1 MDLFVYLCQKNNLKK
16 SQWIS
21 LSICEAKK
29 KKKQMQWISFSIC
42 EA

>member
-1 MDLFVYLCQKNNLKK
+1 MDIFVYMSQKNNEKK

-29 KKKQMQWISFSIC
+29 KKKKKNK
-42 EA
+42 